1 MRPAWRKRW
10 EVAGIFATLGVP
22 LLGALPGGCWW
33 LPVVAPLTMYAAFA
47 RRVRE
52 ARYLEAWGLAVVWA
66 GLYSAGVIAFT
77 QLAPDLAA
85 RSILHGEPY
94 RQEMFSW
101 ITTGSGVEVR
111 PAEFVPQHLLHV
123 TAFALLAWASG
134 GFLGLALGAGLLGY
148 MSYFVGSFAAA
159 AGSPWLGSFAAW
171 VPWSVLRV
179 LAFVLAGT
187 LLARPVLVRAPWP
200 FDRAEVRLLALALAG
215 IVGDLILKLLLAP
228 SYGMFLRSLLP
239 AAPGP

>member
-1 MRPAWRKRW
+1 
-10 EVAGIFATLGVP
+10 VP
-22 LLGALPGGCWW
+22 CLGALPGGRWW

-66 GLYSAGVIAFT
+66 ALYSAGVIALT
-77 QLAPDLAA
+77 QLAPDVAA
-85 RSILHGEPY
+85 RAILHGEPY
-94 RQEMFSW
+94 RQEMFGW
-101 ITTGSGVEVR
+101 ITTGSGPEVR
-111 PAEFVPQHLLHV
+111 PAEFVPQHLLHA
-123 TAFALLAWASG
+123 TAFALLSWASG
-134 GFLGLALGAGLLGY
+134 GFLGLVLGAGLLGY

-159 AGSPWLGSFAAW
+159 AGLPWLGSLAAW

-187 LLARPVLVRAPWP
+187 LLARPLLVRARWP
-200 FDRAEVRLLALALAG
+200 FDRAELRLLGLALAG

-228 SYGMFLRSLLP
+228 AYGHFLRSLLQIQ
-239 AAPGP
+239 PGP